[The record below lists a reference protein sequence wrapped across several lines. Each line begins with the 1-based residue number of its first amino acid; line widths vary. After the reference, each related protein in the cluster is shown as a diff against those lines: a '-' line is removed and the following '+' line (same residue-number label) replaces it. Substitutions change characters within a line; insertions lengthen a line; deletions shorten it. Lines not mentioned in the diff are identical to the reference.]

1 MLPLRFFDGPVTS
14 ASKSKNWSC
23 AVLPISWAAAAA
35 SWTPASSITIWFEPC
50 LRISGSETPSL
61 SMRLRMIETE
71 RSRSAAVSVW
81 PFGGTAFRTT
91 SRPPW
96 RSRPSVGF
104 LCAGEPEIASRSAPT
119 RAARIRPISVRCW
132 RRLLTGALQSSF
144 PPVRSGLLLGLLVRP
159 LRRED
164 ARDRAPGDPDL
175 DLGGDPDED
184 VVVPD
189 IGDLAVEPAGGD
201 DLVAGGDAPQH
212 RFLGKAAPLLRA
224 QDREPHEEEGDRDQ
238 NESGWVHVASMT
250 PRAARPS
257 RASASALKS
266 ASCPRSIA
274 ARAPAVRS
282 SRKRRL
288 CRLSSRNPSSSSWL
302 TRWRM

>member
-1 MLPLRFFDGPVTS
+1 MLPLMFFDGPVTS

-23 AVLPISWAAAAA
+23 AVLPISLAAAAA

-50 LRISGSETPSL
+50 LRISGSDTPSL
-61 SMRLRMIETE
+61 SIRLRMIETE
-71 RSRSAAVSVW
+71 RSRSAEVSAW

-104 LCAGEPEIASRSAPT
+104 LWTGEPGIASRSAPT
-119 RAARIRPISVRCW
+119 RAARITPISVRCW
-132 RRLLTGALQSSF
+132 RRLLTGLSRVAFLY
-144 PPVRSGLLLGLLVRP
+144 VRFGLLGLLLGPVGW
-159 LRRED
+159 EHAGD
-164 ARDRAPGDPDL
+164 GATGDPDL

-189 IGDLAVEPAGGD
+189 LGDLAVEPPGGD
-201 DLVAGGDAPQH
+201 DLGAYGDVPQH
-212 RFLGKAAPLLRA
+212 LFLGETAPLLGA
-224 QDREPHEEEGDRDQ
+224 TDRQPHEEEGDRDQ
-238 NESGWVHVASMT
+238 DESGRVHVASMA

-257 RASASALKS
+257 RASASALNS

-288 CRLSSRNPSSSSWL
+288 CRLSS
-302 TRWRM
+302 